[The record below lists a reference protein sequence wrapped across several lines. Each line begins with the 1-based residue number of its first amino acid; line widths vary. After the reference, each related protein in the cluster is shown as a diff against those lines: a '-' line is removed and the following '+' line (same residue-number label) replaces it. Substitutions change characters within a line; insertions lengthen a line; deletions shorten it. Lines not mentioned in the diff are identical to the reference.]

1 MPVFDIVD
9 RLISYF
15 KLGTFEAGIPFL
27 NTLQDLVL
35 DLSSSETNDI
45 PFFLEWWFNEG
56 YLKSVASPEQDDSIQ
71 LMTIHKSKGLQFK
84 VVIVP
89 FLSWNLG
96 HGKNPVVWVYSES
109 EPFNKLGAVPVRYKK
124 EIAETHFKKYYDKEK
139 LNVAIDKLNL
149 LYVALTRS
157 EECLYGFIPVSNRR
171 DTSIGTMIGDAIF
184 DGEEEYSFG
193 SIPSTKAIDSDAAA
207 TDSVIIPYNV
217 TISEERLRLRM
228 NAGAYML
235 RGEDGNAR
243 VSYGLLMHDIL
254 SRVENSSNIETA
266 LMYSFNRGEISAEQ
280 KIELETRLKKRF
292 ENPVVKEWF
301 SEKYES
307 WIEQDI
313 ILPGGEIRRPDRVVF
328 FDDYALV
335 IDFKFGIESRSH
347 FNQVQE
353 YMGVVQVMT
362 AKRVEGAI
370 WYLDNDKIVKVTG
383 ENKQ

>member
-1 MPVFDIVD
+1 MCELCSFSEVFQPVYDWWNNKGI
-9 RLISYF
+9 
-15 KLGTFEAGIPFL
+15 KLCLEIPESR
-27 NTLQDLVL
+27 NAVR
-35 DLSSSETNDI
+35 I
-45 PFFLEWWFNEG
+45 
-56 YLKSVASPEQDDSIQ
+56 
-71 LMTIHKSKGLQFK
+71 MTIHKSKGLQFK

-217 TISEERLRLRM
+217 TISEERLRLRL
-228 NAGAYML
+228 NAGGYML